1 MREDFLCT
9 LRPKKHQA
17 EAEPHPFPLPSP
29 PRQGSTKPGECRVND
44 LSSWSWGQHPRVYWL
59 TRRAIPQRKLADS
72 AVLQER
78 MRPCCE
84 VASCSILLSCTVA
97 GISCAHS
104 YFSIPLCVLLLFLC
118 AHHAGKIFCTFV
130 FALSSINHR
139 KAHVLLARW
148 FCRRSV
154 ARLYAL

>member
-1 MREDFLCT
+1 MHT
-9 LRPKKHQA
+9 RPIRLKQVCHA
-17 EAEPHPFPLPSP
+17 
-29 PRQGSTKPGECRVND
+29 RGSTKPGECRVND
-44 LSSWSWGQHPRVYWL
+44 LRSWSWAQHPHVCWL
-59 TRRAIPQRKLADS
+59 APRAIPQIKPADS

-78 MRPCCE
+78 MRPCRE
-84 VASCSILLSCTVA
+84 VAICSILLSCTVA
-97 GISCAHS
+97 GISFAPS
-104 YFSIPLCVLLLFLC
+104 YFSISLCVLLLFFC